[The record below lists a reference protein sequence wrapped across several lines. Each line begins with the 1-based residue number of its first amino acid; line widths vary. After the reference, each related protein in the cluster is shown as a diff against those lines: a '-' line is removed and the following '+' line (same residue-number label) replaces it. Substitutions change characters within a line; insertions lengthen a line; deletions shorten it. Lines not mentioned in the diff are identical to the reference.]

1 MIINSRNY
9 FIMAKFNFYNIS
21 KKEKDELL
29 NELYFMVDS
38 LKTKEQI
45 INFFKD
51 ILTKSEEVMLARRI
65 KIARMLLEGESY
77 LQISR
82 KLKTGLDTITKVQ
95 KWLKDG
101 FGNYVKSLEKMNNKE
116 QQKTRDIDPNSLQG
130 LANRYPLYFGLTNTI
145 LKTLKGKNRAENK

>member
-1 MIINSRNY
+1 
-9 FIMAKFNFYNIS
+9 MAKFNFYNIS
-21 KKEKDELL
+21 RKEKDDLL
-29 NELYFMVDS
+29 NELYFLVDS

-45 INFFKD
+45 MNFFKD

-101 FGNYVKSLEKMNNKE
+101 FGDYVKSLEKLSKKE
-116 QQKTRDIDPNSLQG
+116 QQKITDPNSLQG

-145 LKTLKGKNRAENK
+145 FKTLKGKNKAENK